1 MTDAAFD
8 IKENIIIVTGGNI
21 SLEFLDKEIRE
32 NKDSYIIGVDRGLDS
47 LHSLQIHPNLVVGD
61 FDSVDNGIR
70 AIYAGS
76 PGAIVLNPKKDYTDT
91 HVAVLE
97 ALKRKPARI
106 RILGATGTRLDHVMG
121 NLALLKLCLLQ
132 GVEAVIVDEHNR
144 VRMIDRQFRIR
155 KNLQYG
161 KYISCIPFSDRVE
174 GLTISGFQYNLE
186 KATIIKEETIGISN
200 ELREEE
206 GFITLE
212 KGYLLVMET
221 KD

>member
-97 ALKRKPARI
+97 ALKRKPSRI

>member
-1 MTDAAFD
+1 MTDSAFD
-8 IKENIIIVTGGNI
+8 SIDNIIIVTGGNI
-21 SLEFLDKEIRE
+21 NLSFLDRELKESQ
-32 NKDSYIIGVDRGLDS
+32 NSYVIGVDKGLDS
-47 LHSLQIHPNLVVGD
+47 LHALHVRPNLVIGD

-76 PGAIVLNPKKDYTDT
+76 PDAIVLNPEKDYTDT

-97 ALKRKPARI
+97 ALKRKPGRI
-106 RILGATGTRLDHVMG
+106 KLLGATGTRLDHVMG

-144 VRMIDRQFRIR
+144 IRMIDRQLRIR
-155 KNLQYG
+155 MDRQYG

-186 KATIIKEETIGISN
+186 GATIIKEETIGISN

-206 GFITLE
+206 GLITL
-212 KGYLLVMET
+212 KTGYLLVMET